1 MAYLECNDLA
11 IGYAGKPVA
20 NGLTFSVGAADA
32 LCIVGENG
40 AGKSTLVKTLL
51 GLLPPV
57 AGTVTFGD
65 GAAAGEVGYLPQRG
79 ESQRDF
85 PASAWEVALSG
96 RAARLG
102 LRPFYSRKD
111 RAATEEALSL
121 MGVLPLRGRPFGEL
135 SGGQQQRV
143 LLARALA
150 SEPKLLVL
158 DEPVTGLD
166 PEAAEQ
172 LYDHVDALREKG
184 VCVISVTHD
193 VAGALPRATH
203 VLALSAGSVA
213 FMPAADW
220 SPAKGAVA

>member
-11 IGYAGKPVA
+11 VGYAGKPVA
-20 NGLTFSVGAADA
+20 SGLTFSAGASDA

-51 GLLPPV
+51 GLIPPV
-57 AGTVTFGD
+57 AGTVSFGD
-65 GAAAGEVGYLPQRG
+65 GAVAGEVGYLPQRG

-96 RAARLG
+96 RASRLG

-111 RAATEEALSL
+111 RAAAEEALFL
-121 MGVLPLRGRPFGEL
+121 MGALPLRSRPFGEL

-150 SEPKLLVL
+150 SEPKLLVM

-172 LYDHVDALREKG
+172 LYSHVDALRENG

-203 VLALSAGSVA
+203 VLSLSEDSAA
-213 FMPAADW
+213 FMPAAEW
-220 SPAKGAVA
+220 GLGKGAVA